1 MGPITAGMNDTFWNS
16 LMIEMKELFP
26 EMEIVHDKRATR
38 TDAKRILVVGDWP
51 ALRCRQDGCV
61 AFGGL
66 VQLAALA
73 AGKFL
78 VVDRNTVAFSRR
90 CGGVRFFGHGN
101 S

>member
-1 MGPITAGMNDTFWNS
+1 
-16 LMIEMKELFP
+16 MIEMKELFP
-26 EMEIVHDKRATR
+26 EMEIVHHKRATR
-38 TDAKRILVVGDWP
+38 TDTKRILVIRDGP

-61 AFGGL
+61 TFGGL

-78 VVDRNTVAFSRR
+78 VVDRNNVAFSRR
-90 CGGVRFFGHGN
+90 CGGFRFFGHGN